1 MNIKNYLIVGTI
13 TLTAA
18 FGFIGCGNSSQSADT
33 LPLMDVS
40 EDGKTLYANFDKTDI
55 GTAAGSGVTIDE
67 GEYLI
72 IDSGIT
78 EGAVHVKVTAG
89 GDDINEVPSSD
100 NPATIDYEF
109 STVGTTEYQ
118 EIAPGSYTV
127 FARII
132 INYMCYF
139 YSYSKLFSSH
149 HSIAFLLLASSL

>member
-18 FGFIGCGNSSQSADT
+18 FGFIGCGNSSQSTDK

-40 EDGKTLYANFDKTDI
+40 EDGKTVYANFDKTDI
-55 GTAAGSGVTIDE
+55 GTAAGSGVKIDE

-78 EGAVHVKVTAG
+78 EGAVQVKVTAG

-109 STVGTTEYQ
+109 SSVGTTEYQ

-127 FARII
+127 FVETTEKTTGTIT
-132 INYMCYF
+132 
-139 YSYSKLFSSH
+139 FSVVALPNAEETSE
-149 HSIAFLLLASSL
+149 ADYD